1 MSADLLHSEIYL
13 YLFMV
18 LNGLAVLGGLVWAYR
33 RGLMS
38 DLDDTMKT
46 VFLAGEDEQPKENA
60 NV

>member
-33 RGLMS
+33 RGLMN

-46 VFLAGEDEQPKENA
+46 VFLATEDEQPKENA

>member
-33 RGLMS
+33 RGLMN

-46 VFLAGEDEQPKENA
+46 VFLAREDEQPKENA

>member
-46 VFLAGEDEQPKENA
+46 VFLAPEDEQPKENA

>member
-1 MSADLLHSEIYL
+1 MSADLLHSEIFL

-46 VFLAGEDEQPKENA
+46 VFLAPEDEQPKENA